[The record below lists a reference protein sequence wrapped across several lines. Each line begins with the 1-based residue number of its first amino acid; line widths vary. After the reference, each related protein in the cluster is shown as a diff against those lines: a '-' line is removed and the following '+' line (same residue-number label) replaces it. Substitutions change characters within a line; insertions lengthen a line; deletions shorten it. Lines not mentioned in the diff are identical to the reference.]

1 MSRSMNYGLKK
12 RPDYDEIQDYLNN
25 KQPKLK
31 YPDRLA
37 TFIRRTNQMSNLL
50 DGEGYS
56 LFDLE
61 MQQQKN
67 MKTEQAKEIVLL
79 KTGVDVGSVVGSS
92 PPIIKGWVF
101 TPIIKGWVFNI

>member
-61 MQQQKN
+61 MQQQKIDDRTSKN
-67 MKTEQAKEIVLL
+67 DST
-79 KTGVDVGSVVGSS
+79 S
-92 PPIIKGWVF
+92 
-101 TPIIKGWVFNI
+101 